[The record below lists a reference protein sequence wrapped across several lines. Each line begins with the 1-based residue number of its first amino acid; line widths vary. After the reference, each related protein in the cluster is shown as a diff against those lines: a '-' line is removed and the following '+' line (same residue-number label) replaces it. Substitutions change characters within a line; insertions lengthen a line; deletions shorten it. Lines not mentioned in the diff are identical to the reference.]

1 MSNYIIY
8 KLCCDD
14 CDKIYVGST
23 KAYRDRKKSHKNR
36 SITETNPA
44 YNDKIYK
51 TIREFGGWDNWRMIV
66 IEECDETITNKRQV
80 EKREEEF
87 RKELKAELNSNR
99 AFKTK
104 QDKSDDCKIYYEKHK
119 EDIKSKRNA
128 AYWADPEKELAIC
141 KKWRENNP
149 DKIAE
154 ANKKKM
160 ERWQEV
166 KDEKNAERR
175 EIIEC
180 GCGSKHT
187 KGITA
192 RHSRTKKHKDW
203 VNSCD
208 TCS

>member
-14 CDKIYVGST
+14 CDEIYVGST
-23 KAYRDRKKSHKNR
+23 KAYRERKRTHKSRSKNEA
-36 SITETNPA
+36 SPS

-104 QDKSDDCKIYYEKHK
+104 QDESDDSKTYYEKNQ
-119 EDIKSKRNA
+119 EDIKAKRNA
-128 AYWADPEKELAIC
+128 AYWADPEKDHAKC
-141 KKWRENNP
+141 KKWRDNNP

-154 ANKKKM
+154 ANKKKN

-166 KDEKNAERR
+166 KDKKNAEKR
-175 EIIEC
+175 EMIEC

-192 RHSRTKKHKDW
+192 RHSRTKKHQDW
-203 VNSCD
+203 VNSCE